1 MTDLATP
8 PPALVPLRRNWRFQ
22 SYWLGTT
29 VGAIGT
35 SMSLLVYPLL
45 ALSLTGSPLQ
55 AGLLAATQSATAVL
69 LGIPAGALADRFSR
83 RNLLLSSEAL
93 RTLATAAVLVAVATG
108 AASVAGLFAAAAV
121 LGVSGAIGMPVR
133 RLALRSI
140 VPPEQLRQALSQDEV
155 RVNIAM
161 LAGPPLAGLLFA
173 AGPVQPF
180 VAVLACYVASM
191 GSAFLTRL
199 PATGQQP
206 GPLKPSVLFKGA
218 TVGPRIVWRDAVLR
232 AVTGLMTIENFIFA
246 ALNLILI
253 NHFQRQGVDAR
264 TIGLALSG
272 EAIGYLTG
280 AALVTRLHRRFRPGV
295 LLLGVVWTSLLV
307 TAALLL
313 PASPIS
319 VFCLLFLISLGKPA
333 LYVLIDVIVFQQVD
347 DAVRGRVISGSFTV
361 LAVGGPLGSAAAGL
375 LLGHLSHHTAIGLLC
390 LVLVIPLCAATV
402 SRKLRRADWP
412 DQP

>member
-8 PPALVPLRRNWRFQ
+8 QSTPVPLRRNWRFQ

-35 SMSLLVYPLL
+35 SMSLLAYLLL

-55 AGLLAATQSATAVL
+55 AGLLAATQGATTVL
-69 LGIPAGALADRFSR
+69 LAIPAGALADRFSR

-93 RTLATAAVLVAVATG
+93 RTLATAAVLI
-108 AASVAGLFAAAAV
+108 SVAAGGANITGLFAAAVA

-161 LAGPPLAGLLFA
+161 LAGPPLAGVLFA
-173 AGPVQPF
+173 VGPAQPF
-180 VAVLACYVASM
+180 VVVLACYVASM
-191 GSAFLTRL
+191 GSACLTRL
-199 PATGQQP
+199 PATGHQP
-206 GPLKPSVLFKGA
+206 GPLKPTLLFKGA
-218 TVGPRIVWRDAVLR
+218 TVGPRIVWNDPVLR
-232 AVTGLMTIENFIFA
+232 AVTGLMALETFIFA

-253 NHFQRQGVDAR
+253 NYFQQKGVDAR

-280 AALVTRLHRRFRPGV
+280 AALVTRLHRRFRPGM
-295 LLLGVVWTSLLV
+295 LLLGVVWLCLLG
-307 TAALLL
+307 TATLLL
-313 PASPIS
+313 PASPVR
-319 VFCLLFLISLGKPA
+319 VFLLLFVVSLGKPA

-375 LLGHLSHHTAIGLLC
+375 LLGHLTHPTAIGLLC
-390 LVLVIPLCAATV
+390 LVLVIPLCTVTV